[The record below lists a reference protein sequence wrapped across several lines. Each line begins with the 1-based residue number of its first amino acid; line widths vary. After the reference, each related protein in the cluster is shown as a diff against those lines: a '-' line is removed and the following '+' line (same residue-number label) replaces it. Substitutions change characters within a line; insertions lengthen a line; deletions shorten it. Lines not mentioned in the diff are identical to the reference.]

1 MTSAARRLIVN
12 ADDLGLHEDI
22 NRGIEQA
29 HKQGIVTGT
38 SVVACGEAFDHAV
51 EILRTC
57 PTLDVGVHLTLVGG
71 ERPLCPPEEVPTLVD
86 ADGRFPHSYRRF
98 AGTIWRASPA
108 EMRRELDAQIQRVLQ
123 AGLKPTHL
131 DSHQHVH
138 VLPKVWAVIKDLA
151 MGCGIRWVRAPRF
164 ESLFANSRSFLD
176 PVFRA
181 GMYVATLA
189 TTSSTSLT
197 KSQVGTPPEG
207 PDFRRRLSEESV
219 TASSYSLAELRGIPT
234 IGLESSGC
242 LTEAALTHLVETLP
256 PGIFELVTHPGV
268 TTPGL
273 CARYPWGFEWSN
285 ELAALTSPRI
295 SEALRSSGVRLTR
308 FSEAQAQ

>member
-57 PTLDVGVHLTLVGG
+57 PNLDVGVHLTLVGG
-71 ERPLCPPEEVPTLVD
+71 ERPLCPPEEVPSLVGT
-86 ADGRFPHSYRRF
+86 DGRFPISYRQF
-98 AGTIWRASPA
+98 AWRLWRARPA
-108 EMRRELDAQIQRVLQ
+108 EIRRELDAQIQRVIR
-123 AGLKPTHL
+123 AGFKPTHL

-138 VLPKVWAVIKDLA
+138 VLRPVWAVIKELA
-151 MGCGIRWVRAPRF
+151 KECGIRLVRAPSY
-164 ESLFANSRSFLD
+164 EWKSIFANRRSPLD
-176 PVFRA
+176 PAFRA
-181 GMYVATLA
+181 GMNVATLA
-189 TTSSTSLT
+189 TTSPIFS
-197 KSQVGTPPEG
+197 
-207 PDFRRRLSEESV
+207 
-219 TASSYSLAELRGIPT
+219 AEPQGGVPT

-242 LTEAALTHLVETLP
+242 LTEAALMHLVETLP

-268 TTPGL
+268 TTDALREG
-273 CARYPWGFEWSN
+273 YPWNFEWSQ

-295 SEALRSSGVRLTR
+295 SEALRSNDVRLTR

>member
-22 NRGIEQA
+22 NLGIEQA
-29 HKQGIVTGT
+29 HKQGIVTGI

-57 PTLDVGVHLTLVGG
+57 PNLDVGVHLTLVGG
-71 ERPLCPPEEVPTLVD
+71 ERPLCPPGEIPSLVGV
-86 ADGRFPHSYRRF
+86 DGRFPHSYRQFVWRL
-98 AGTIWRASPA
+98 WRARPA
-108 EMRRELDAQIQRVLQ
+108 EIRRELEAQIQRVIR

-151 MGCGIRWVRAPRF
+151 RGYGIRWIRAPRF
-164 ESLFANSRSFLD
+164 ASVFANRRSYQD
-176 PVFRA
+176 PFFRA
-181 GMYVATLA
+181 GMNLATLA
-189 TTSSTSLT
+189 T
-197 KSQVGTPPEG
+197 
-207 PDFRRRLSEESV
+207 
-219 TASSYSLAELRGIPT
+219 ASSIFSAEPQEGIPT
-234 IGLESSGC
+234 IGLESSGR
-242 LTEAALTHLVETLP
+242 LGEETLANLIT
-256 PGIFELVTHPGV
+256 GLGAGVFELVAHPGV

-273 CARYPWGFEWSN
+273 CARYPWNFEWSQ

-308 FSEAQAQ
+308 FSEA